1 MLLSYNWLKQ
11 YLNLSNSISA
21 FDVGEKL
28 KMSTV
33 EVEAV
38 KKMGENLENIV
49 VGKIVLA
56 EKHPDADKLKLCKV
70 DIGHEQV
77 QIVCGGSNVREGMLV
92 ALAKIG
98 AKVQWH
104 GEGDLIELQETKIRG
119 VESFG
124 MICASTEIGLGS
136 MFPIKDEREILDLS
150 SVIPTKAEGSL
161 IGKPLVQALGLDD
174 TVLEIDNK
182 SLSNRPDLWGHYG
195 VAREVAVLFNKDL
208 VEYKTEAI
216 KEGKE
221 IKIKV
226 EVVDKKLCP
235 RYMAIAVGGVKVG
248 PSPDWLKNKLLA
260 VGINS
265 VNNVVDITN
274 YVMLDIGQP
283 MHAFD
288 ADLLSGDKKTK
299 TIKVRLA
306 EESEVIKA
314 LDNNEYKLTNSDL
327 VIADSEKV
335 VAVAGVIGGEN
346 CAITDNTT
354 TIIFESANF
363 SATDIRKTSTRL
375 NVRTDS
381 AQRFEKSLD
390 PNLCELALKKAVELV
405 CQVCPEAKVISK
417 VADESDFVLPVGPI
431 EIDKNLFEKK
441 IGVVI
446 PEKEIVRI
454 LEKLGFELKDK
465 KDVWAVKIPTW
476 RATKDISLAE
486 DLVEEVLR
494 VYGYD
499 QVPGSLPN
507 FPITPAS
514 LNLARKLERSVTD
527 ILVEKFAYTEVYNY
541 SFISGEQIKN
551 LADDPASYVELDNP
565 LAKDRPYLRRQLLP
579 NLLANVA
586 NNISHRSE
594 VKIFEI
600 GKVFRN
606 NKSGLRAAENSD
618 ELLPNQDI
626 WFTAVYVNKKDQNPF
641 WEARR
646 LLEALGKE
654 LRFDFETV
662 LEEKIPLR
670 EHPTRTALIKSN
682 IAVGVVG
689 EMAPGVSENFGV
701 DYRVGFLQ
709 LNLSDLQESGSF
721 KEINYVPAS
730 SYPEVERDV
739 AIVVNKKFTH
749 HEIINELQK
758 IDPLL
763 IKVEL
768 FDVYT
773 GEHVAADK
781 KSMAYRLTY
790 YHPDHT
796 LVSAEVDVVHN
807 KALSLLQKKF
817 DAEIR

>member
-11 YLNLSNSISA
+11 YLNLPSA
-21 FDVGEKL
+21 VTVFDVGEKL
-28 KMSTV
+28 KISTV
-33 EVEAV
+33 EVEAI

-49 VGKIVLA
+49 VGKVMSA
-56 EKHPDADKLKLCKV
+56 DKHPDADKLKLCKV

-77 QIVCGGSNVREGMLV
+77 KIVCGGSNVVEGMLV

-98 AKVQWH
+98 AKVRWH
-104 GEGDLIELQETKIRG
+104 GEGDLIELAATKIRG
-119 VESFG
+119 IESSG
-124 MICASTEIGLGS
+124 MICASAEIGLGD
-136 MFPIKDEREILDLS
+136 MFPIKDEKEILDLTNYNFK
-150 SVIPTKAEGSL
+150 VGEPLTK
-161 IGKPLVQALGLDD
+161 ALGLDD
-174 TVLEIDNK
+174 IVLEIDNK

-195 VAREVAVLFNKDL
+195 IAREVAVLFNKDL
-208 VEYKTEAI
+208 ADYKTEEI
-216 KEGKE
+216 KTGKE
-221 IKIKV
+221 LKVTV
-226 EVVDKKLCP
+226 EVLDKKLCP
-235 RYMAIAVGGVKVG
+235 RYMAVAVGGIKVG
-248 PSPDWLKNKLLA
+248 PSPDWLKKKLLT
-260 VGINS
+260 VGINPI
-265 VNNVVDITN
+265 NNIVDITN

-288 ADLLSGDKKTK
+288 AELVGNDTNTK
-299 TIKVRLA
+299 IITIRLA
-306 EESEVIKA
+306 EDKEKFKA
-314 LDNNEYKLTNSDL
+314 LDDNEYELTENDL

-335 VAVAGVIGGEN
+335 LAVAGVIGGVSS
-346 CAITDNTT
+346 AITNNTKA
-354 TIIFESANF
+354 IIFESANF
-363 SATDIRKTSTRL
+363 LATNIRKTSTRL
-375 NVRTDS
+375 DVRTDS

-405 CQVCPEAKVISK
+405 CQICPEAKAISK
-417 VADESDFVLPVGPI
+417 VVDESDFVLPVGPI
-431 EIDKNLFEKK
+431 EIAKNLFEKK
-441 IGVVI
+441 IGAVI

-465 KDVWAVKIPTW
+465 KDAWSVKIPTW

-494 VYGYD
+494 IYGYD
-499 QVPGSLPN
+499 KIVSSLPN
-507 FPITPAS
+507 FPINPPVVNK
-514 LNLARKLERSVTD
+514 LRKLEHQVVD
-527 ILVEKFAYTEVYNY
+527 ILVQKFSYNEVYNY

-551 LADDPASYVELDNP
+551 LADDPAFYIELDNP

-586 NNISHRSE
+586 GNISHRSE

-606 NKSGLRAAENSD
+606 NKSGLRTAENSD
-618 ELLPNQDI
+618 ELLPNQDV
-626 WFTAVYVNKKDQNPF
+626 WFTAVYVSKKEQNPF
-641 WEARR
+641 WEVRR
-646 LLEALGKE
+646 LLEALGQE
-654 LRFDFETV
+654 LKFDWETV
-662 LEEKIPLR
+662 LEEKVPVR
-670 EHPTRTALIKSN
+670 EHATRTALIRSN
-682 IAVGVVG
+682 IPVGVVG
-689 EMAPGVSENFGV
+689 EVAPKISENFGV

-709 LNLSDLQESGSF
+709 LNLSDLQESGKF

-730 SYPEVERDV
+730 NYPEVERDV

-749 HEIINELQK
+749 QEIVNELQK

-773 GEHVAADK
+773 GEHVAIDK

-796 LVSAEVDVVHN
+796 LVSVEVDTIHN
-807 KALSLLQKKF
+807 KVLSLLQKKF
-817 DAEIR
+817 SAEIR